1 MGRVRL
7 AGTARIVSKSPILSQ
22 GIPCQRSVG
31 GPKTRQGLDPSK
43 RITGDD
49 LNEKEISERL
59 NGELDLDVEET
70 EGTIGE
76 ARLSINNGR
85 TENAGAW
92 RASEDG
98 LHTNGDKVNVGENK
112 GTAGKRLQNVVPG

>member
-1 MGRVRL
+1 L
-7 AGTARIVSKSPILSQ
+7 
-22 GIPCQRSVG
+22 
-31 GPKTRQGLDPSK
+31 GPNTRQRLDQS
-43 RITGDD
+43 RRVSGDD
-49 LNEKEISERL
+49 PNEKEISERL

-85 TENAGAW
+85 TENVGAW

-112 GTAGKRLQNVVPG
+112 GTAGKKLQNVVPC

>member
-1 MGRVRL
+1 
-7 AGTARIVSKSPILSQ
+7 LSQ

-31 GPKTRQGLDPSK
+31 RRKTRQGLDQSK
-43 RITGDD
+43 RIRGDD
-49 LNEKEISERL
+49 LNEKEISGRL
-59 NGELDLDVEET
+59 NKELDLDVEKTEET
-70 EGTIGE
+70 IAE

-112 GTAGKRLQNVVPG
+112 GTAGKKLQNVVAC